1 MKKTLPLPIW
11 VLLSILVLA
20 TAVLSFFFWKRG
32 RPVEIPKAAV
42 AVPLYEAGD
51 KPATIYLKVLDTES
65 SKLVNLNTVI
75 HASRL
80 KENQIKQALLAF
92 LNGPRSGRFQ
102 VPVPEGLALNEFY
115 LTPAGQAVVDLSTSG
130 ARKDHVGFFDEAL
143 LVRCLV
149 DTLDGNF
156 YEVHSVK
163 LLLDGQEAPTLFG
176 HYALGTSEA
185 SMAVTTTGAVPVQ

>member
-1 MKKTLPLPIW
+1 MRKNLPFPIW
-11 VLLSILVLA
+11 ALVLVLVLSAALSI
-20 TAVLSFFFWKRG
+20 FFWKKS
-32 RPVEIPKAAV
+32 RPVEAAKTAV
-42 AVPLYEAGD
+42 AAPLYEAGD

-65 SKLVNLNTVI
+65 SKLVNMNAVI

-92 LNGPRSGRFQ
+92 FNGPRSGRFQ

-115 LTPAGQAVVDLSTSG
+115 LTPAGQAVVDLSASG
-130 ARKDHVGFFDEAL
+130 ARKDRVGFFEEAL

-156 YEVHSVK
+156 FEVHSVK